1 MDKIWYRNPST
12 SEVIGRFGVDEKTAW
27 PRWTDKSRTLKN
39 SHKKYIRRDE
49 TKYINQTYVCSG
61 GVSFLVQAYIN
72 RDSKDVIRP
81 KCLWHMVDITVAT
94 SRGTPITY
102 KGVCVYEGVI
112 LWIVLGVLSVPT
124 YDVLFYHWLMYNTT
138 IRYQYLGHFNKTSL
152 SVIPRRVREQWLSPL
167 ALPSLTSPTVWL
179 LFTDYTST

>member
-1 MDKIWYRNPST
+1 
-12 SEVIGRFGVDEKTAW
+12 
-27 PRWTDKSRTLKN
+27 
-39 SHKKYIRRDE
+39 
-49 TKYINQTYVCSG
+49 
-61 GVSFLVQAYIN
+61 
-72 RDSKDVIRP
+72 
-81 KCLWHMVDITVAT
+81 MVDITVAT

-152 SVIPRRVREQWLSPL
+152 SVILRRVREQWLSPL